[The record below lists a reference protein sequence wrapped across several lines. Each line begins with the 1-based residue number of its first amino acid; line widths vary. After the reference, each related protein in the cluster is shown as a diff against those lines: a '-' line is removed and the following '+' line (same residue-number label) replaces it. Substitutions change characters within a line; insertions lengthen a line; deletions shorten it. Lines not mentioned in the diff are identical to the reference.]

1 VLAAAPAT
9 VAAFAPAFPAFARP
23 ALVVLG
29 LDVAFRLLEQC
40 LA

>member
-1 VLAAAPAT
+1 MNKELKKTAI
-9 VAAFAPAFPAFARP
+9 FAGT